1 MKILRNFPGFLSLCL
16 NRNTDSSKES
26 PVNQVLLG
34 HNIDIA
40 NGLLDLYRS
49 LKFPSLKDGLTFLFP
64 ALMQRKDEKGTV
76 MENSGQPRD
85 STAKHNVSK
94 IEILN
99 RSILGMGRLRRYAKW
114 KVLIDVKEGRIPG
127 RVEKTGKVWTPP

>member
-1 MKILRNFPGFLSLCL
+1 MFPMKILRNFPGFLSFCL

-85 STAKHNVSK
+85 
-94 IEILN
+94 
-99 RSILGMGRLRRYAKW
+99 
-114 KVLIDVKEGRIPG
+114 
-127 RVEKTGKVWTPP
+127 